1 MLYSKV
7 TDIVKHL
14 NLDILNSSTKMGNS
28 KVYLAE
34 VARPGLQLAGFF
46 DWFSPERIQVIGHSE
61 TNYLNTL
68 SNELKRERLEEFF
81 SYDIP
86 AVVLAN
92 GVDADE
98 MIVEIAKKN
107 DVNLLRTE
115 VQSMKFINIAIN
127 YLEDQLAPECTI
139 HGVCVEVFGV
149 GVLIRGQ
156 SGVGKSET
164 ALELLKR
171 GHRLIADDAVIIRR
185 LENRLKASCPELTK
199 NLMEVRGLGILDIKS
214 LFGVGAVKIDQF
226 INLRINLEDWDDK
239 KEYDRLGIDE
249 EQDFILDVG
258 IPLVTIPVKPGRNIA
273 TIIEIACKNHRQ
285 KLLGFDTL
293 DLYNRRFRGMV
304 ED

>member
-14 NLDILNSSTKMGNS
+14 DLKVINKSSKIGTT
-28 KVYLAE
+28 KVYLPE
-34 VARPGLQLAGFF
+34 VARPGLQLAGFL
-46 DWFSPERIQVIGHSE
+46 DMFSPDRIQVLGNTE
-61 TNYLNTL
+61 VNYMNTL
-68 SNELKRERLEEFF
+68 SPEIKKERLRNFF

-86 AVVLAN
+86 ALVIAN
-92 GVDADE
+92 GVEIDDDLLEAVKKYD
-98 MIVEIAKKN
+98 INTFSTEIA
-107 DVNLLRTE
+107 T
-115 VQSMKFINIAIN
+115 MKFVNIAIN
-127 YLEDQLAPECTI
+127 YLEDQLAPELTI
-139 HGVCVEVFGV
+139 HGVCMEVFGV
-149 GVLIRGQ
+149 GVLIRGK

-199 NLMEVRGLGILDIKS
+199 NLIEVRGLGILDSKS

-226 INLRINLEDWDDK
+226 INLRIDLEDWDEK

-249 EQDFILDVG
+249 EQDIILDVSL
-258 IPLVTIPVKPGRNIA
+258 PLVTIPVKPGRNIA